1 MTYHSVKGLDFKSV
15 FLPQMNSYTEL
26 WKNDQNLERRIFF
39 VGVTRSR
46 ENLYIS
52 YSSEKPHYLVQD
64 LPENSLQLRSCDDV
78 QTTNNDTED
87 DDFLF

>member
-1 MTYHSVKGLDFKSV
+1 
-15 FLPQMNSYTEL
+15 MNSYTEL
-26 WKNDQNLERRIFF
+26 WKNDQNLERRLFF

-64 LPENSLQLRSCDDV
+64 FPKNSLQLRSCDDV
-78 QTTNNDTED
+78 QTNSSDTED
-87 DDFLF
+87 DGFLF